1 MNPSLLIQERR
12 DRLHETMAR
21 EDIDLLA
28 VAGDAWRCDYL
39 RYATGVALL
48 EGNAVAFIERDGG
61 VHLIVESPAEATRF
75 ANEQPE
81 IRISCVASA
90 SAEAERIIAA
100 SRNRKVALGPRPGLP
115 YRLAKGEAG
124 GSVAATTA
132 MLDKLML
139 VKTPAELTAYR
150 RASQLADEGYK
161 VFLEGIKIGKPE
173 YQLVAGVEAFYRANG
188 CAENFQILGS
198 GGVDMRGMH
207 PPGDNKVKAGD
218 LVTTELTPCI
228 EGYYAQIC
236 RTAVVGEPTR
246 TQQRVLD
253 IYSEALE
260 AGIAIVKPGIRA
272 CDIARAE
279 NDVFRKYGLGD
290 YVTSAYTRVRG
301 HGLGLYTDARPA
313 ILEDVEMVIEANM
326 TLVVHPNTY
335 NPEVGYFVLGDSIIV
350 TETGCEVLTKTP
362 RQLFC
367 VSGH

>member
-1 MNPSLLIQERR
+1 MTPSLLIQERR
-12 DRLHETMAR
+12 DRLHETMAKA
-21 EDIDLLA
+21 DIDLLA
-28 VAGDAWRCDYL
+28 IAGDAWRCDYL
-39 RYATGVALL
+39 RYATGVAVL

-61 VHLIVESPAEATRF
+61 VHLIVESPGEATRF

-81 IRISCVASA
+81 MRISCVASA
-90 SAEAERIIAA
+90 TAEAERIISE
-100 SRNRKVALGPRPGLP
+100 SRKRKVALGPRPGLP

-124 GSVAATTA
+124 GTVAKTTA

-139 VKTPAELTAYR
+139 VKTPAELSAFR

-161 VFLEGIKIGKPE
+161 VFLDGIKIGIPE

-218 LVTTELTPCI
+218 LVTTELTPCV

-236 RTAVVGEPTR
+236 RTAVVGEPSKDHK
-246 TQQRVLD
+246 RVLGIFSD
-253 IYSEALE
+253 ALE
-260 AGIAIVKPGIRA
+260 AGIAVVKPGIRA
-272 CDIARAE
+272 CDIAKAE
-279 NDVFRKYGLGD
+279 NDVFRKHGLGE

-313 ILEDVEMVIEANM
+313 ILEDVEMVIEENM

-335 NPEVGYFVLGDSIIV
+335 NPDIGYFVLGDSIIV
-350 TETGCEVLTKTP
+350 TSTGCEVLTKTP
-362 RQLFC
+362 RQLFS
-367 VSGH
+367 VTGH

>member
-1 MNPSLLIQERR
+1 MSSSLLIQERR
-12 DRLHETMAR
+12 DRLHETMAK

-28 VAGDAWRCDYL
+28 IAGDAWRCDYL
-39 RYATGVALL
+39 RYATGVAVL
-48 EGNAVAFIERDGG
+48 EGNAVAFMERDGG
-61 VHLIVESPAEATRF
+61 VHLIVESPGEATRF

-81 IRISCVASA
+81 IRVSCVASA
-90 SAEAERIIAA
+90 IGEAERIIAA
-100 SRNRKVALGPRPGLP
+100 SRGRKVALGPRPGLP

-124 GSVAATTA
+124 ASVAATTA

-150 RASQLADEGYK
+150 RASQLADEGYQI
-161 VFLEGIKIGKPE
+161 FLQGIRVGRPE
-173 YQLVAGVEAFYRANG
+173 YQLVADVEAFYRANG

-218 LVTTELTPCI
+218 LVTTELTPCV

-236 RTAVVGEPTR
+236 RTAVVGEPTK
-246 TQQRVLD
+246 TQQRVLE
-253 IYSEALE
+253 IYRESLE
-260 AGIAIVKPGIRA
+260 AGIAVVKPGIRA
-272 CDIARAE
+272 CDIAKAE

-335 NPEVGYFVLGDSIIV
+335 NPDIGYFVLGDSLIV
-350 TETGCEVLTKTP
+350 TETGCEVLTRTP
-362 RQLFC
+362 RELFS
-367 VSGH
+367 VKGH